1 MTITQINQTH
11 YNAYQSYMLLDFE
24 FSFQKEYQ
32 KQKNDDIANIKVTKN
47 VGYKFTNIGKFIS
60 A

>member
-32 KQKNDDIANIKVTKN
+32 KQKNDP
-47 VGYKFTNIGKFIS
+47 GYQDMAFEERLTLMVDK
-60 A
+60 